1 MQGASGKAKEEEATG
16 HQALSMRHCSQL
28 LHRVEDSG
36 MLLLVDQI
44 NSQFAAVAGLDE
56 GGRSSAMQGMGKLV
70 AVQEYI
76 ACPGE

>member
-1 MQGASGKAKEEEATG
+1 
-16 HQALSMRHCSQL
+16 
-28 LHRVEDSG
+28 